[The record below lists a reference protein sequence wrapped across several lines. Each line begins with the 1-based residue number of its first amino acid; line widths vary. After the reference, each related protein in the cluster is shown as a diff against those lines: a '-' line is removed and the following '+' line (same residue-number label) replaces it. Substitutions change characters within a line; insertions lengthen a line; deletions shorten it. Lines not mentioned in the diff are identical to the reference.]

1 MSDARPVQ
9 LTASGPPSTVLP
21 DEPND
26 LLIALARA
34 VAASDRDAIFACVA
48 AAPRQPRV
56 WAAAATVATDE
67 MERYAY
73 YRVGYHRGL
82 DLLRANGWRGSGY
95 VRWNAP
101 SNRGFLTCLAGLA
114 QSAAEIGEADEAERC
129 ELFLRQ
135 CDPSWPPADGVQLF

>member
-9 LTASGPPSTVLP
+9 LSASGPPSTILP
-21 DEPND
+21 DEPNE
-26 LLIALARA
+26 LLVAVARA
-34 VAASDRDAIFACVA
+34 VAASDRDAVFACVA

-56 WAAAATVATDE
+56 WAAAATVAADV

-101 SNRGFLTCLAGLA
+101 SNRGFLACLAGLA
-114 QSAAEIGEADEAERC
+114 QSAAEIGEDDEAERC

-135 CDPSWPPADGVQLF
+135 CDPSWPPADGIQLF